1 MYRKLCY
8 LFRSG
13 QVLAWGINDFGQLG
27 NGSTDY
33 KVEPSAVKGLEEVEV
48 ADIAAGGW
56 HSLAITAQ
64 GGKHILGSDLREMKA
79 LKPNARHN

>member
-1 MYRKLCY
+1 M
-8 LFRSG
+8 
-13 QVLAWGINDFGQLG
+13 LAWGINDFGQLG

-33 KVEPSAVKGLEEVEV
+33 KVQPSPVKGLEEVEV

-64 GGKHILGSDLREMKA
+64 GGKSLLEDFPSWHKFVLRC
-79 LKPNARHN
+79 